1 MKRSIKKQSV
11 TSVLPGTL
19 ADRIKIY
26 VTIFA
31 IYVYVFRTIIL

>member
-1 MKRSIKKQSV
+1 MKKSIKRQAV
-11 TSVLPGTL
+11 TSVLPATL

-31 IYVYVFRTIIL
+31 IYVYVFSTLIF